1 MNAIRLY
8 FRLVRVSLRTQ
19 MAYRAS
25 FSVQM
30 LANIATTLA
39 DFFAVFAFFQ
49 RFGALGH
56 WSFAQV
62 AVFYGMA
69 NASLALSE
77 LWLRGFDIF
86 ERHVQSGDFDRYLIR
101 PRSSFLQV
109 LGADFQLLRL
119 GRTGVGLVTSFWG
132 LSQLAPGWQASEWA
146 LFFLAILGG
155 NFFYGGV
162 VLVRAMVSVW
172 TVQSLELFN
181 MITYGGVETAQYPL
195 DIYTGFLRR
204 FFFGIVPLAATNYW
218 PLSYLFH
225 RPEASAPLAWLS
237 PLICL
242 GVFLLGWVA
251 WHIGVKHYRSTGS

>member
-1 MNAIRLY
+1 M
-8 FRLVRVSLRTQ
+8 
-19 MAYRAS
+19 
-25 FSVQM
+25 
-30 LANIATTLA
+30 
-39 DFFAVFAFFQ
+39 
-49 RFGALGH
+49 
-56 WSFAQV
+56 
-62 AVFYGMA
+62 
-69 NASLALSE
+69 
-77 LWLRGFDIF
+77 
-86 ERHVQSGDFDRYLIR
+86 
-101 PRSSFLQV
+101 QV
-109 LGADFQLLRL
+109 LGAAFQLLRL

-195 DIYTGFLRR
+195 DIIKRNLRR
-204 FFFGIVPLAATNYW
+204 FFFGIVPLAATHYW
-218 PLSYLFH
+218 PLSYLIH
-225 RPEASAPLAWLS
+225 RPEASALLAWLS